1 MKLYNTLT
9 QKMEEFVPVTP
20 GEVKIYACGPTVYNY
35 FHIGNSRV
43 FVLFDTFRNY
53 LKYRGYKVTFVQNI
67 TDIDDKIINKANL
80 ENTLWSDISKKYTD
94 AYLEDIAKLNID
106 PPDIS
111 PRATQEIPRMLEIIK
126 TLVDKGAAYVSKN
139 GVYFSV
145 EKFTPYGELSHQD
158 MEQLVE
164 GARVE
169 VDDEK
174 KNGLDFALWKFSK
187 PGEPS
192 WESPWGE
199 GRPGWHIECSA
210 MSSKYL
216 SDTFDIHGGGAD
228 LIFPHHE
235 NERAQSEAA
244 NGVKFVNYWMHVGYM
259 NIDGIKMSKSKGN
272 FVFVRDILKDYPA
285 EVIRMFILSAQYRGP
300 IDFSRDNIEAVK
312 TGYKEI
318 YYTLQRLSQ
327 IKGEKP
333 SSKSPYI
340 EAFKAALDEDF
351 NTAKASALLY
361 DAVNDAKNL
370 ILGKKLEKYSGDN
383 LSDLKVLESD
393 IREMA
398 GVLKLLPVIPAPEAS
413 ALELVEKIAA
423 LRQAKEYEKADA
435 LKKEAAAQGLLLEFT
450 KCGTFIIKEL
460 K

>member
-1 MKLYNTLT
+1 MRLYNTLS
-9 QKMEEFVPVTP
+9 QKIEQFVPVTP

-43 FVLFDTFRNY
+43 FVLFDTLRSY
-53 LKYRGYKVTFVQNI
+53 LKYRGFKVTFVQNI
-67 TDIDDKIINKANL
+67 TDIDDKIINKAAL
-80 ENTLWSDISKKYTD
+80 ENTVWSEISQKYTD
-94 AYLEDIAKLNID
+94 AYVEDIKKLNIEPAD
-106 PPDIS
+106 VS
-111 PRATQEIPRMLEIIK
+111 PKVTQEIPEIVELIRQ
-126 TLVDKGAAYVSKN
+126 LVEKGSAYVSKN

-145 EKFTPYGELSHQD
+145 EKFRGYGELSHQD
-158 MEQLVE
+158 MEQLQE

-174 KNGLDFALWKFSK
+174 KSGLDFALWKFTK

-192 WESPWGE
+192 WESPWGA

-216 SDTFDIHGGGAD
+216 STTFDIHGGGAD

-244 NGVKFVNYWMHVGYM
+244 SGQKFVNYWMHVGYM
-259 NIDGIKMSKSKGN
+259 NIDGAKMSKSKGN
-272 FVFVRDILKDYPA
+272 FVLVRDILKDYPA

-312 TGYKEI
+312 AGYREI
-318 YYTLQRLSQ
+318 YYTLQRLTQ

-333 SSKSPYI
+333 AAQSHYI
-340 EAFKAALDEDF
+340 ADFKEALDEDF
-351 NTAKASALLY
+351 NTARASALLY

-370 ILGKKLEKYSGDN
+370 ILGKKIEGYSGEN
-383 LSDLKVLESD
+383 TVNMKMLESD
-393 IREMA
+393 IKEMA
-398 GVLKLLPVIPAPEAS
+398 GVLKVLPAIEPVD
-413 ALELVEKIAA
+413 ALHRGLVERIDE
-423 LRQAKEYEKADA
+423 LRRSKEYAKADE
-435 LKKEAAAQGLLLEFT
+435 LKKEATAGGLVLEFT
-450 KCGTFIIKEL
+450 KAGTFIIKEL

>member
-1 MKLYNTLT
+1 M
-9 QKMEEFVPVTP
+9 
-20 GEVKIYACGPTVYNY
+20 
-35 FHIGNSRV
+35 
-43 FVLFDTFRNY
+43 
-53 LKYRGYKVTFVQNI
+53 
-67 TDIDDKIINKANL
+67 
-80 ENTLWSDISKKYTD
+80 
-94 AYLEDIAKLNID
+94 IAL
-106 PPDIS
+106 
-111 PRATQEIPRMLEIIK
+111 IK
-126 TLVDKGAAYVSKN
+126 NLVDKGIAYVSKN

-145 EKFTPYGELSHQD
+145 EKFRGYGELSHQD
-158 MEQLVE
+158 MEQLQE

-174 KNGLDFALWKFSK
+174 KSGLDFALWKFTK

-192 WESPWGE
+192 WESPWGA

-216 SDTFDIHGGGAD
+216 SGTFDIHGGGAD

-244 NGVKFVNYWMHVGYM
+244 SGQKFVNYWMHVGYM

-272 FVFVRDILKDYPA
+272 FVFVRDILNDYPA

-300 IDFSRDNIEAVK
+300 IDFSRDNIDAVK
-312 TGYKEI
+312 TGYREI

-333 SSKSPYI
+333 SAQSHYI
-340 EAFKAALDEDF
+340 ADFKEALDEDF
-351 NTAKASALLY
+351 NTARASALLY

-370 ILGKKLEKYSGDN
+370 ILGKKIEGYSGDN
-383 LSDLKVLESD
+383 TANMKMLESD
-393 IREMA
+393 IKEMA
-398 GVLKLLPVIPAPEAS
+398 GVLKVLPAIEPVDD
-413 ALELVEKIAA
+413 LHRELVEKIDE
-423 LRQAKEYEKADA
+423 LRRNKDYAKADE
-435 LKKEAAAQGLLLEFT
+435 LKKEATAGGLVLEFT
-450 KCGTFIIKEL
+450 KAGTFIIKEL